1 MIQKRPSIDGLFYLK
16 SLMQKLKDL
25 LLDPSWLGYLKEEF
39 EKDYMLQLQSFLQQE
54 LVQGKVIYPSEN
66 NYFNALNLTPFNQ
79 VKVVILGQDPYH
91 GKGQAQG
98 LCFSVSDDMK
108 LPPSLVNIYK
118 ELSADLEVELPNSGN
133 LRSWA
138 EQGVLL
144 LNSVLTVENNK
155 AAAHQKQGWEK
166 FTDKIIQLLNDN
178 TEGVVFILW
187 GAYAQK
193 KGALLNTEKHLV
205 IKSPHPSPLSAYRGF
220 FGTRPFSQANRYLTA
235 MGKVPVYW

>member
-1 MIQKRPSIDGLFYLK
+1 
-16 SLMQKLKDL
+16 MQKLKDL
-25 LLDPSWLGYLKEEF
+25 LVDPSWQGYLKEEF

-54 LVQGKVIYPSEN
+54 LAQKKVIYPNEDQ
-66 NYFNALNLTPFNQ
+66 YFNALNLTPFNQ

-91 GKGQAQG
+91 GEGQAHG
-98 LCFSVSDDMK
+98 LCFSVPVGTK

-118 ELSADLEVELPNSGN
+118 ELSSDLAVETPKRGCLNH
-133 LRSWA
+133 WA

-144 LNSVLTVENNK
+144 LNSVLTVEKSK
-155 AAAHQKQGWEK
+155 AAAHQKQGWEQ

-193 KGALLNTEKHLV
+193 KA
-205 IKSPHPSPLSAYRGF
+205 R
-220 FGTRPFSQANRYLTA
+220 
-235 MGKVPVYW
+235 